1 MTEHDPIKVGYDLTM
16 WERFHTRLPIYV
28 RLEKNLHWQICG
40 SSGSG
45 KSYLL
50 LMLLRNII
58 TEYGVGVKLWLLDF
72 KASPDFDF
80 MENYCRYYAGDS
92 CAGGLEDFYN
102 EYLQVKNGKIR
113 DGKIRLMLFDEWA
126 GFIVYETQKDK
137 KRAERFKGYIL
148 EVLLLGRSML
158 CGIWVI
164 MQRNDAKYIEGRDQF
179 FVTIA
184 LGKMS
189 REMKLM
195 VMQGDELE
203 QREVYACGEGIIRM
217 DAIGTRYLKVPGLR
231 DIDQVRHQIM
241 GCLARTSAAGGGGGG
256 VSGRGHPPL

>member
-1 MTEHDPIKVGYDLTM
+1 MTEHDPIKVGYDLIM
-16 WERFHTRLPIYV
+16 WERSHTRLPIYV

-40 SSGSG
+40 GSGSG

-50 LMLLRNII
+50 LMLLRDILTHFGADI
-58 TEYGVGVKLWLLDF
+58 KFWLLDF
-72 KASPDFDF
+72 KASPDFDL
-80 MENYCRYYAGDS
+80 MDGYERYYTGEGCVD
-92 CAGGLEDFYN
+92 GLEDFYS
-102 EYLQVKNGKIR
+102 EYLRVKSGEIQ

-137 KRAERFKGYIL
+137 KRAERLKGYLL

-158 CGIWVI
+158 CGVWVI
-164 MQRNDAKYIEGRDQF
+164 MQRNDARYIEGRDQF

-203 QREVYACGEGIIRM
+203 QREV
-217 DAIGTRYLKVPGLR
+217 P
-231 DIDQVRHQIM
+231 
-241 GCLARTSAAGGGGGG
+241 
-256 VSGRGHPPL
+256 GRGHPPL

>member
-1 MTEHDPIKVGYDLTM
+1 MTEHDPIKAGYDLIM

-28 RLEKNLHWQICG
+28 RLEKNLHWLLCG
-40 SSGSG
+40 NSGSG

-50 LMLLRNII
+50 LMLLRDII
-58 TEYGVGVKLWLLDF
+58 AGYGADIKLWFFDF
-72 KASPDFDF
+72 KSSPDFSF
-80 MENYCRYYAGDS
+80 MDGYDRYYAGAG
-92 CAGGLEDFYN
+92 CADGLENFYN
-102 EYLQVKNGKIR
+102 EYLRVKSGEIQ
-113 DGKIRLMLFDEWA
+113 DGKIRLMVFDEWA
-126 GFIVYETQKDK
+126 GFMVYETQKDK
-137 KRAERFKGYIL
+137 KRAERYKGYLLEIL
-148 EVLLLGRSML
+148 LMGRSML
-158 CGIWVI
+158 CGVWVT

-217 DAIGTRYLKVPGLR
+217 DSLGTRYLKVPRLR
-231 DIDQVRHQIM
+231 DIDRVKRQVM
-241 GCLARTSAAGGGGGG
+241 ECLARASAAGGGGGE
-256 VSGRGHPPL
+256 VSGQGQPPC